1 MSTHE
6 YRRAIRRTGLLLGAA
21 FVAITIAGL
30 AASNAQALA
39 WATAAK
45 SATTPSVSANALAQ
59 GLPKSMVV
67 LGGFTSQRWPV
78 VFDIARGAKQIPV
91 AAVGLDLTCSAG
103 EQFSTEDAFAHV
115 VVAKHGR
122 VHESDLIPPDGSDF
136 LGGSHS
142 LTGHLDRHHA
152 TFQGVWQLQ
161 LMFKASDGST
171 DTCQSGSVGVFA
183 AL

>member
-6 YRRAIRRTGLLLGAA
+6 YRRGIRRTGLLLGAA
-21 FVAITIAGL
+21 FVAIAIAGL
-30 AASNAQALA
+30 AASPAPALT
-39 WATAAK
+39 WNTAAK
-45 SATTPSVSANALAQ
+45 SATTPSVSADALAQ

-78 VFDIARGAKQIPV
+78 VFDIARGAKQIPA

-103 EQFSTEDAFAHV
+103 EQFSTEDAFGHL
-115 VVAKHGR
+115 VVAKNGK
-122 VHESDLIPPDGSDF
+122 VHESDPIPPQGSDF

-142 LTGHLDRHHA
+142 LTGHLDRRHA

-161 LMFKASDGST
+161 LMFKAADGST

-183 AL
+183 QL

>member
-1 MSTHE
+1 MSTYE
-6 YRRAIRRTGLLLGAA
+6 YRRGIRRAGLLLGAA
-21 FVAITIAGL
+21 LVSITIASLG
-30 AASNAQALA
+30 ASQAQAVA
-39 WATAAK
+39 WRTATTAVA
-45 SATTPSVSANALAQ
+45 TPSVSADALAQ

-78 VFDIARGAKQIPV
+78 VFNVAGAGKRIPV

-103 EQFSTEDAFAHV
+103 EQFSTEDAFGHLG
-115 VVAKHGR
+115 VAKSGK

-142 LTGHLDRHHA
+142 LTGHLDRRHA

-161 LMFKASDGST
+161 LMFKAADGST

-183 AL
+183 QL